1 MVLPPLP
8 VRLHLVLL
16 AVQAR
21 SRYTKSVRVSPVV
34 RMGILTTL
42 SHSSSINL
50 DGYRDVP
57 AVCKFG
63 PGGKTNF
70 TTPANGTGLD
80 VDIVAVLE
88 QDGVVASVGDIDG
101 ANLHTTRSRDTEDSA
116 TTTTSL
122 DTVDLDISCVSAVE
136 LSSFVSKT

>member
-21 SRYTKSVRVSPVV
+21 FGYTKSVRISLAV
-34 RMGILTTL
+34 RMGILTAL

-50 DGYRDVP
+50 NRDRDVP

-70 TTPANGTGLD
+70 TTAANSTSLD

-101 ANLHTTRSRDTEDSA
+101 ANLHTTRSRDTENSA

-122 DTVDLDISCVSAVE
+122 DTVDLDISCVSTVE